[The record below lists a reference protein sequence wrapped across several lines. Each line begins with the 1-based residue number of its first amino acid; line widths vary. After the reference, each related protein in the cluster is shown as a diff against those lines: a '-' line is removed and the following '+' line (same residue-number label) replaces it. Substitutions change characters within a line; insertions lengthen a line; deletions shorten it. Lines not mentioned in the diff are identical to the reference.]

1 MDLLHVKQGL
11 ILYLADHDQRVQNTF
26 FSNDLMDDVLPYVC
40 QVSRLWEGLEDRHLL
55 TSHPAISSYY
65 HSLRGHL
72 RNKPSIQLAVSE
84 HLDAM
89 EHEENEEEAFEQES
103 CHQSVIVKKE
113 ETPDKLVKPKAP
125 TDDELG
131 FAKNTPKSE
140 GVGQSHTKDIGEDQG
155 QIIPRVK
162 VVSLEESIQ
171 FHQWK
176 EYQDLWNK
184 VRVKKRELKALH
196 KEFQVATTKCLAS
209 KDPLED
215 SD

>member
-26 FSNDLMDDVLPYVC
+26 FSNDLMDNVLPYLC

-89 EHEENEEEAFEQES
+89 EHEDNEEDDVDQVTPP
-103 CHQSVIVKKE
+103 QSPKGKKDV
-113 ETPDKLVKPKAP
+113 TPDK
-125 TDDELG
+125 
-131 FAKNTPKSE
+131 
-140 GVGQSHTKDIGEDQG
+140 
-155 QIIPRVK
+155 
-162 VVSLEESIQ
+162 
-171 FHQWK
+171 
-176 EYQDLWNK
+176 
-184 VRVKKRELKALH
+184 
-196 KEFQVATTKCLAS
+196 
-209 KDPLED
+209 
-215 SD
+215 